1 MSREMFRKLALSI
14 FALVIVCSL
23 SSSSMAQ
30 TTSTARV
37 AGVISDESGAVLP
50 SVQIV
55 VRNVETGV
63 TRSITSNDTGRYV
76 AAELPPGPYE
86 FTATMTGFDTLVR
99 SGITLTVGANVA
111 LNLTMQVGSVST
123 QVTVT
128 GEAPLVNTTTAGVS
142 GVVEEFRITELPLN
156 GRDFGQLALVGTN
169 AVEVRTARSGSAAK
183 GYGTRLALSGSRP
196 QDTG

>member
-50 SVQIV
+50 NVQIV

-63 TRSITSNDTGRYV
+63 ARSITSNETGRYV

-86 FTATMTGFDTLVR
+86 FTATMTGV
-99 SGITLTVGANVA
+99 
-111 LNLTMQVGSVST
+111 
-123 QVTVT
+123 
-128 GEAPLVNTTTAGVS
+128 
-142 GVVEEFRITELPLN
+142 
-156 GRDFGQLALVGTN
+156 
-169 AVEVRTARSGSAAK
+169 
-183 GYGTRLALSGSRP
+183 
-196 QDTG
+196 